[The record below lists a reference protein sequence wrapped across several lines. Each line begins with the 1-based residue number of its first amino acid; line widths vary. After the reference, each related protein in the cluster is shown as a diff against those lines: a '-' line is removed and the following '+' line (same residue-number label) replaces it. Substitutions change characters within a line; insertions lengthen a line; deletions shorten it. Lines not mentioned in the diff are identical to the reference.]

1 MFLQRVLMYV
11 KTTGKRFMLTFAA
24 HKAVYA
30 SPDVH
35 TSRVTFH
42 VTSHFFVRVT
52 VGRRGGENSVLVHS
66 VSPRW

>member
-42 VTSHFFVRVT
+42 VTSIFFVRVSA
-52 VGRRGGENSVLVHS
+52 RREFSFSAQRVTTLVT
-66 VSPRW
+66 